1 MQIIEEPA
9 EQGQHFMVSSPS
21 IDLVVGS
28 GRGGYVVFFW
38 SVRISKVVST
48 MFVIPYL

>member
-9 EQGQHFMVSSPS
+9 EQGQHFMVGSPS

-28 GRGGYVVFFW
+28 GRGGMLFFLEQ
-38 SVRISKVVST
+38 SKVVST